1 LRESPFALSA
11 AMSTAVEGFRD
22 DHLPGAGSE
31 IRNSNIE
38 NLNPFK
44 GLKTHNVLWHQAT
57 ESV

>member
-1 LRESPFALSA
+1 
-11 AMSTAVEGFRD
+11 MSTAVEGFRD